1 MDGMTGFDTLCPA
14 TEVLLSVIVYCQSNL
29 YGMYTTRFKNKKQK
43 KQTEKK
49 TTKRADTGEGV
60 PNKLAS
66 VYP

>member
-1 MDGMTGFDTLCPA
+1 MHYVRQQRC
-14 TEVLLSVIVYCQSNL
+14 YCQLL
-29 YGMYTTRFKNKKQK
+29 YTARVTYMVCILPDLKKK
-43 KQTEKK
+43 TKQTENK